1 MLHILQFPMQIFR
14 VSMRTVVVRKRKLR
28 HCPFLLVFPVSVNA
42 EKDAAQAA
50 SFYSALNDLRPAAQI
65 TSRSFP

>member
-50 SFYSALNDLRPAAQI
+50 SFLSC
-65 TSRSFP
+65 SE